1 MSEMGAPPV
10 PHLSLQVAEGDVFGG
25 AARVLGAIRPQWRR
39 IEFKLLTDGIT
50 NKLVGCSGEGVE
62 EEETVLVRIYG
73 NKTDLLIDRKA
84 ETRNILL
91 LSSLNLAPSLYATF
105 ENGLAYQFVPGCTLT
120 PTTVKEP
127 KIAHLVATQMGK
139 LHKVQVPDIS
149 NPQPF
154 LWTKIRN
161 FLDLV
166 PEQFSDITKNERY
179 RKIGPRKTQIE
190 QELIFLQ
197 SILSEEKC
205 PIVFCHNDLLLGNV
219 IYNSDKNQVTF
230 IDYEYANYNYQAFDI
245 ANHFLE
251 FAGVENVDYGNYPTR
266 EFQIFWLKNYL
277 NEFKP
282 DFSQSELELLLN
294 QVDKFTLASHLFWGI
309 WALIQTEHSDI
320 AFDFLGYAVVRFSE
334 YFKKKEELARK

>member
-1 MSEMGAPPV
+1 MEEKI
-10 PHLSLQVAEGDVFGG
+10 PHLSLHVNEDDINAG
-25 AARVLGAIRPQWRR
+25 AARVLAAIRPHWGRR
-39 IEFKLLTDGIT
+39 VDFKLLTDGIT
-50 NKLVGCSGEGVE
+50 NKLVGCRGEEG
-62 EEETVLVRIYG
+62 ETVLVRVYG

-91 LSSLNLAPSLYATF
+91 LSRLRLAPSLYATF
-105 ENGLAYQFVPGCTLT
+105 ENGLAYEYVPGCTLS
-120 PTTVKEP
+120 PTMAKNP
-127 KIAHLVATQMGK
+127 KIAHLVASHMGK

-149 NPQPF
+149 NPQPL
-154 LWTKIRN
+154 LWPKIRN

-179 RKIGPRKTQIE
+179 HKIGAPTKMQLE
-190 QELIFLQ
+190 QEFSFLQ
-197 SILSEEKC
+197 RNLSKEKC

-219 IYNSDKNQVTF
+219 IYNSEKDQVTF

-266 EFQIFWLKNYL
+266 EFQIFWLGCYL
-277 NEFKP
+277 NEFQP
-282 DFSQSELELLLN
+282 DASQSQLELLLN

-320 AFDFLGYAVVRFSE
+320 AFDFLGYAVIRFNE
-334 YFKKKEELARK
+334 YFKKKEQLENLN